1 MRKLIVILL
10 LLALAGAAYQ
20 ARRLM
25 SGGAGLAEK
34 PAAAAVVVAVAT
46 VQEES
51 WLPSIRATGSLR
63 AYQGVNVTAQESGMV
78 TTIYFDSGRKV
89 SKGELLLQQYDAD
102 KQLTL
107 KSLRAELSL
116 AQKSYDRNQRLKGNQ
131 AVSQSQL
138 DTTSSDLDR
147 LTAQVASL
155 EVSIAK
161 LSIRAPFDGILGI
174 RQVNVGQYIE
184 PGDDLVT
191 LQALDPMH
199 VEFPLPQ
206 NRLAQVWIGQPVQ
219 FDVDAYPG
227 IGFSGKVN
235 AIEPLIDPDT
245 RSFQVEAE
253 VPNPDLKLRPGMFV
267 NTTVMLPAEEK
278 VLTLPQL
285 AISYNPYGD
294 SVFVVEDVVEDKGG
308 SSLVA
313 KSVFVTLGEK
323 RGDQVAILS
332 GLEAGQR
339 VVAAGQLRLRNGSPV
354 VIDDKVIPG
363 SSPDP
368 VVENN

>member
-1 MRKLIVILL
+1 MRRLIVILL

-20 ARRLM
+20 VKRWM
-25 SGGAGLAEK
+25 SGGADLATK
-34 PAAAAVVVAVAT
+34 PAAPAVVVAVTT

-63 AYQGVNVTAQESGMV
+63 AYQGVNVTAQEPGMV

-147 LTAQVASL
+147 LTAQVESL

-161 LSIRAPFDGILGI
+161 LAIRAPFDGILGI
-174 RQVNVGQYIE
+174 RKVNVGQYIE

-191 LQALDPMH
+191 LQALDPIH

-219 FDVDAYPG
+219 FDADAYPG
-227 IGFSGKVN
+227 IGFSGKVS

-253 VPNPDLKLRPGMFV
+253 ASNPDLKLRPGMFV
-267 NTTVMLPAEEK
+267 NTTLMLPANEK

-285 AISYNPYGD
+285 AISYNPYGN
-294 SVFVVEDVVEDKGG
+294 SVFVVEDVVGDKGG
-308 SSLVA
+308 TSLVA
-313 KSVFVTLGEK
+313 KSVFVNLGEK

-339 VVAAGQLRLRNGSPV
+339 VVVAGQLRLRNGSPV
-354 VIDDKVIPG
+354 VIDSTMIPA